1 MRPAQY
7 ALAVVS
13 VVLLS
18 SAAGA
23 LAHHK
28 DGSGFTVPIVLAAC
42 GVVAAVMVWR
52 YRR

>member
-13 VVLLS
+13 VVFLS

-23 LAHHK
+23 FVHHK
-28 DGSGFTVPIVLAAC
+28 DGSSYVVPLVLALC
-42 GVVAAVMVWR
+42 GVVAAIVAWR
-52 YRR
+52 AK